1 MVERPAVK
9 LFEIRKVLR
18 TATLAKEDA
27 VVRGLVERAALDKNA
42 RRAISRTAIELIHS
56 VRASGCTGKL
66 APFLAEYGLSTRE
79 GIALMC
85 LAEAML
91 RVPDDYTIDE
101 LIRDKIA
108 PHDWSAHLGGQARF
122 L

>member
-1 MVERPAVK
+1 MVERPTVK
-9 LFEIRKVLR
+9 MSEIRKALR

-27 VVRGLVERAALDKNA
+27 VVRGLVERVALGEKA
-42 RRAISRTAIELIHS
+42 RRAISRTAIELIRS
-56 VRASGCTGKL
+56 VRVSARVGKL
-66 APFLAEYGLSTRE
+66 TPFLTEYGLSTRE

-91 RVPDDYTIDE
+91 RMPDDYTIDE

-108 PHDWSAHLGGQARF
+108 PPLSKTRTFQGNSA
-122 L
+122 